1 MVDLESTCIFILS
14 ARSHSSEY
22 LLQCC
27 IMNVVAKYGTIIRY
41 LVPSFDFYTRF
52 LSPFNEDLHTNKK
65 TRSLWT
71 SGQQQQHL
79 QFKLTSLT
87 TQEKAI
93 VIHRPIAA
101 KKKPTAFV
109 ASCCCC
115 HCCGCCCCFWLLS
128 CLFSVSSLLLET
140 EDFFLLPLPVRL
152 LLLEPEP
159 TKRISTAVQW

>member
-52 LSPFNEDLHTNKK
+52 LSPFNEDLDTNKK
-65 TRSLWT
+65 TPSLRT

-79 QFKLTSLT
+79 QFNLTSLT
-87 TQEKAI
+87 AQEKAI

-101 KKKPTAFV
+101 KKTY
-109 ASCCCC
+109 CI
-115 HCCGCCCCFWLLS
+115 CCF
-128 CLFSVSSLLLET
+128 
-140 EDFFLLPLPVRL
+140 L
-152 LLLEPEP
+152 LLLSLLWLLLLLLAFVVSVF
-159 TKRISTAVQW
+159 RFVIASRD